1 MQQFKRIE
9 RVLIVGGTHGNEWIG
24 AYLVKKLE
32 QHPEQ
37 VYRPSFETVTLLANP
52 AAFAQGRRYIDQ
64 DLNRAFHPE
73 ALRDLTRSAYEST
86 RAREIVQ
93 TFGSKGTTPIS
104 LLIDLH
110 STTANMGLTI
120 IVDDHPFN
128 LRLAAYLNSMNPAVR
143 IYCLAR
149 SPQSGRSLP
158 SICPLGCTIEVG
170 AVAQGVL
177 DAKLFQETETLVQL
191 ILDYLERY
199 NQGQLPKFQDT
210 VTLYKDMG
218 GIDYP
223 RDAAG
228 EIQAM
233 IHPQLQF
240 RDYDRL
246 SHGDPIF
253 LEFTGETIL
262 YEGNT
267 TVFPIFIN
275 EAAYYEKGIAMVLTE
290 KRQLELSHV
299 TDDSLKKSSK
309 YQR

>member
-1 MQQFKRIE
+1 MQQFKRID

-52 AAFAQGRRYIDQ
+52 AAFAQGRRYVDR

-73 ALRDLTRSAYEST
+73 ALRDLTRSAFEST

-93 TFGSKGTTPIS
+93 TFGEKGTTPIS

-128 LRLAAYLNSMNPAVR
+128 LRLAAYLNLVNPAVR

-149 SPQSGRSLP
+149 SPQEGSSLP

-177 DAKLFQETETLVQL
+177 DAKLFQETEALVQL

-199 NQGQLPKFQDT
+199 NKDQIPKLQNT
-210 VTLYKDMG
+210 ITLYKHMG
-218 GIDYP
+218 NIDYP

-228 EIQAM
+228 EIRAM

-240 RDYDRL
+240 QDYEAL
-246 SHGDPIF
+246 QPGDPMF
-253 LEFTGETIL
+253 LSFAGEVIP
-262 YEGNT
+262 YQGCS
-267 TVFPIFIN
+267 TVYPVFVN
-275 EAAYYEKGIAMVLTE
+275 EAAYYEKNIALCLTQKLVIHSE
-290 KRQLELSHV
+290 EL
-299 TDDSLKKSSK
+299 LI
-309 YQR
+309 